1 MPRIRMCHARCLSPC
16 DGKAEPDLG
25 DQNPLVWLHLMVGS
39 NILCS
44 ENILI
49 FKMCNVLKGVGKG
62 GNEALAHFTEEEAEA
77 HRVGSIL

>member
-1 MPRIRMCHARCLSPC
+1 MCHAHCLGPC

-25 DQNPLVWLHLMVGS
+25 DQSPLVCLHLMVGS

-49 FKMCNVLKGVGKG
+49 FEMCHVMKGVEKDYD
-62 GNEALAHFTEEEAEA
+62 EALPHFTEEDAEA

>member
-1 MPRIRMCHARCLSPC
+1 MCHVHCLSPC
-16 DGKAEPDLG
+16 DGKAEPALG
-25 DQNPLVWLHLMVGS
+25 DQSPQVWLHLTVGS

-49 FKMCNVLKGVGKG
+49 FTMCNVMKGVGKDYD
-62 GNEALAHFTEEEAEA
+62 EALAHFTEEETEA